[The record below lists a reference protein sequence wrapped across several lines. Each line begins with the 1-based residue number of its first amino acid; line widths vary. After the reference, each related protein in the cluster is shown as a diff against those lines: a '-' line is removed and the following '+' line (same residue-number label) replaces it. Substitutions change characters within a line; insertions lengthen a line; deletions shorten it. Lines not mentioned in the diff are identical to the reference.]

1 MNITSDF
8 KKLVKLLASITSEE
22 EMENLL
28 IGLLTPKEREEL
40 PIRIKIIQLLK
51 KGIPQHQI
59 AEKLGVG
66 VATVTRGAK
75 EIRTGTFKVIK

>member
-1 MNITSDF
+1 MKASYEF
-8 KKLVKLLASITSEE
+8 KEMAKLLASITSVE

-28 IGLLTPKEREEL
+28 LGLLTPKEREEL
-40 PIRIKIIQLLK
+40 PKRIQIVKMLK

-59 AEKLGVG
+59 AARLKVG

-75 EIRTGTFKVIK
+75 EIQQGTFKSIS